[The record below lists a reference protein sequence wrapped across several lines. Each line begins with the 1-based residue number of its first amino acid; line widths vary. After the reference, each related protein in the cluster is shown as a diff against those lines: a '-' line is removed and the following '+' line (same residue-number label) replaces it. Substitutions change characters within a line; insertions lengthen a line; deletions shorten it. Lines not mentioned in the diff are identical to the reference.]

1 MSTEEEM
8 IASAPTWTW
17 DCDITGRKYTITFG
31 AVEEIFDGA
40 PSAAIWYSNPK
51 NPEDHNEQPILLPI
65 AMMLEAIAEVF
76 DPDLLIEFFKQHV
89 PED

>member
-1 MSTEEEM
+1 VSTDEEM
-8 IASAPTWTW
+8 MASGPTWAW
-17 DCDITGRKYTITFG
+17 DCNTTGRKYTITFG

-51 NPEDHNEQPILLPI
+51 KPEDHNEQPVLIPI
-65 AMMLEAIAEVF
+65 AMVLEAMAEVF